1 MTMIKT
7 KAFTKLSRVVLAA
20 TFLSVPTAIAG
31 LSAAHATAGPGQTVH
46 LNGEGRR
53 ACRALKA
60 QPATYWDAKVR
71 GRYLDSY
78 AGTDRFTVRYCFE
91 TKSQCLNFVG
101 GFRHIVQNVETI
113 NYARCEPR

>member
-1 MTMIKT
+1 MTPNKT
-7 KAFTKLSRVVLAA
+7 LNRLARAALAA
-20 TFLSVPTAIAG
+20 TFISAPTAIT
-31 LSAAHATAGPGQTVH
+31 SVSVAHATSGAGQTVH

-78 AGTDRFTVRYCFE
+78 AGTDRFVVRYCFQSE
-91 TKSQCLNFVG
+91 SQCMRFVG
-101 GFRHIVQNVETI
+101 RFKHIVQNVEKI
-113 NYARCEPR
+113 SYARCEPR

>member
-1 MTMIKT
+1 MNT
-7 KAFTKLSRVVLAA
+7 AKLFHIALAA
-20 TFLSVPTAIAG
+20 SMLSLPTALIG
-31 LSAAHATAGPGQTVH
+31 VSSAHATAGAGQTMH

-71 GRYLDSY
+71 GRYQSKTS
-78 AGTDRFTVRYCFE
+78 GTDRFIVRYCFE

-113 NYARCEPR
+113 SYARCEPR